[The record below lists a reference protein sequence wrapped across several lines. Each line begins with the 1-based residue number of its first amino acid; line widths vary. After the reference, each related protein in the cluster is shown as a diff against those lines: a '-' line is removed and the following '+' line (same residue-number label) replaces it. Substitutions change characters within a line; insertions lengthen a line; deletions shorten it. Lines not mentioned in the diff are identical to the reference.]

1 MPKKIRVLRLASFA
15 GNMGDVINHHGSVSF
30 FNKVFDSNF
39 EFFNLEIRDYF
50 KKKNFD
56 TSFVKLVNSYDI
68 FVIGGG
74 GYLETWVKNKTS
86 STTLDFSDKVIQSI
100 KIPVIFYA
108 LGVNSWQGFSSNSK
122 KRFSLF
128 LKKIIDKKNIFFT
141 VRNDGSF
148 SQLKSFLD
156 KSLLKKVSVV
166 GDGAFFL
173 DSFKKKKTLK
183 KKNFVLGINLA
194 SDLFEFRFKNK
205 KNYKN
210 FIKETSL
217 FFSKALSFDEKMKI
231 ILIIH
236 VWSDYKI
243 VSDLLATLPDHLRRR
258 CIEVSQFNP
267 SVNGIEDFF
276 KIINSCDI
284 IMGNRFHSNI
294 SSLISGVPTI
304 GLVNFPQI
312 LCLYKELNLK
322 NMTVNM
328 KSKNLSEKL
337 FKKFLFFKENRKKI
351 IHLQNEKVKN
361 VRKNSFLQANK
372 IKQWL
377 KLFF

>member
-1 MPKKIRVLRLASFA
+1 M
-15 GNMGDVINHHGSVSF
+15 
-30 FNKVFDSNF
+30 
-39 EFFNLEIRDYF
+39 
-50 KKKNFD
+50 
-56 TSFVKLVNSYDI
+56 
-68 FVIGGG
+68 IGGG

-86 STTLDFSDKVIQSI
+86 STTLDFSDEVIQSI

-108 LGVNSWQGFSSNSK
+108 LGVNLWQGFSSSAK
-122 KRFSLF
+122 KRFSVF
-128 LKKIIDKKNIFFT
+128 LKKIINKKTFFFT

-173 DSFKKKKTLK
+173 DSFKKKILK

-205 KNYKN
+205 KNYNN

-217 FFSKALSFDEKMKI
+217 FFSKAYSFDEKMKI

-243 VSDLLATLPDHLRRR
+243 VNDLLATLPDHLRRR

-267 SVNGIEDFF
+267 SANGIEDFF
-276 KIINSCDI
+276 KIINSCNI

-337 FKKFLFFKENRKKI
+337 FKKFLFFRENRNKI
-351 IHLQNEKVKN
+351 TYLQNEKVKN